1 MATLREV
8 ADRVSSLEEAATV
21 RRDASERGETV
32 VLTNGCFD
40 LLHSGHLHF
49 LESASSLGDHL
60 WIALNGDASI
70 RALKGPSRPLQTQ
83 LERAYALLS
92 LKFVSGIFV
101 FETERLA
108 REIRFFKPDIYAK
121 AGDYCLDTINAEEI
135 MEVWYVS
142 MFASKQMPEPVDVYD
157 RLHDLE
163 CKIVDLIEERSI

>member
-108 REIRFFKPDIYAK
+108 QEIRFFKPDIYAK
-121 AGDYCLDTINAEEI
+121 AGDYGLDTINAEEKEALE
-135 MEVWYVS
+135 EVAAEICFLPFLEGYGTTTLLEKIKS
-142 MFASKQMPEPVDVYD
+142 LPET
-157 RLHDLE
+157 
-163 CKIVDLIEERSI
+163 

>member
-108 REIRFFKPDIYAK
+108 QEIRFFKPDIYAK
-121 AGDYCLDTINAEEI
+121 AGDYCLDTINAEEK
-135 MEVWYVS
+135 EVLEEVDAEIRFLPFLEGYGTTALLEKIKS
-142 MFASKQMPEPVDVYD
+142 LPET
-157 RLHDLE
+157 
-163 CKIVDLIEERSI
+163 

>member
-21 RRDASERGETV
+21 RRDASERGETA

-121 AGDYCLDTINAEEI
+121 AGDYCLDTINAEEKEALE
-135 MEVWYVS
+135 EVDAEIRFLPFLEGYGTTTLLEKIKS
-142 MFASKQMPEPVDVYD
+142 LPET
-157 RLHDLE
+157 
-163 CKIVDLIEERSI
+163 